1 VFLEGWLTIIWVA
14 AIAAIVIQ
22 PAAPKPAPT
31 EINTRKAVRSLQSKF
46 SYDGR
51 FNRLTHSTVE
61 GWFCRTAD
69 ASGNQGIIWQ
79 EKVLIRVQ
87 NRKSM
92 FLSGTGRN
100 GILNSH
106 PEIVALISDMLKN
119 MRKTG
124 CIVNGTVAH
133 AIIVGIL

>member
-1 VFLEGWLTIIWVA
+1 
-14 AIAAIVIQ
+14 
-22 PAAPKPAPT
+22 
-31 EINTRKAVRSLQSKF
+31 
-46 SYDGR
+46 
-51 FNRLTHSTVE
+51 
-61 GWFCRTAD
+61 
-69 ASGNQGIIWQ
+69 
-79 EKVLIRVQ
+79 
-87 NRKSM
+87 M